1 VQCSHFFGENGEKVG
16 TYMLIELSNEQRR
29 QIIDVSHVFSARQAA
44 RKNAQGHY
52 RWVTKRGNV
61 YLMRKY
67 GGSERSL
74 GRKSPQTEAIIDHH
88 RRDRLTYR
96 QSGARLEKMA
106 RVNRALRINRVPN
119 TAAKVLRALDD
130 AGLLG
135 DGLFVI
141 GTNAMYGY
149 EMKAGVLFESDIIA
163 TDDFDLL
170 WDARESLR
178 LAAMKSSPE
187 GILGILKSVDP
198 TFSSS
203 SDYGTRAQNAKG
215 YYVDL
220 FCSEFDPPLSRIAP
234 SDIDPIATAGAEWLA
249 AAPKIDEMVIGEDGL
264 PARMVC
270 VDPRIFALHKAWLST
285 QPERQPKSRPRD
297 RRQAQAVAG
306 VARDYLGLKLDR
318 RLLRHLPEALASCA
332 LDIRG

>member
-1 VQCSHFFGENGEKVG
+1 
-16 TYMLIELSNEQRR
+16 MMELSNEQRR
-29 QIIDVSHVFSARQAA
+29 QIIDLSHVFSARRGA
-44 RKNAQGHY
+44 RKNSQGHY

-67 GGSERSL
+67 GGGERSL
-74 GRKSPQTEAIIDHH
+74 GRKSPETNAIMENHQ
-88 RRDRLTYR
+88 RARLIYR
-96 QSGARLEKMA
+96 QSSARLEKMA
-106 RVNRALRINRVPN
+106 RVNRALRINRVPV

-135 DGLFVI
+135 DGLYVI
-141 GTNAMYGY
+141 GTNALYGY

-178 LAAMKSSPE
+178 LAAMKTSPE
-187 GILGILKSVDP
+187 GILGILKSVDS

-203 SDYGTRAQNAKG
+203 NDYGIRAQNANG

-220 FCSEFDPPLSRIAP
+220 FCPESDPPLSRITP
-234 SDIDPIATAGAEWLA
+234 GDIDPIATEGGDWLV

-270 VDPRIFALHKAWLST
+270 VDPRIFALHKIWLSK
-285 QPERQPKSRPRD
+285 QPGRQPKSRPRD
-297 RRQAQAVAG
+297 AAQAQAVAL

-318 RLLRHLPEALASCA
+318 RFLRHLPEDLAA
-332 LDIRG
+332 NAPEIR

>member
-1 VQCSHFFGENGEKVG
+1 
-16 TYMLIELSNEQRR
+16 MIELSNEQRR
-29 QIIDVSHVFSARQAA
+29 QIIDLAHVFSARRNA
-44 RKNAQGHY
+44 RKNSQGHY

-74 GRKSPQTEAIIDHH
+74 GAKSPETETIMNHH
-88 RRDRLTYR
+88 QRARLTYR
-96 QSGARLEKMA
+96 ESGARLERMA
-106 RVNRALRINRVPN
+106 RVNRALRINRVPVI
-119 TAAKVLRALDD
+119 AAKVLRALDD

-163 TDDFDLL
+163 TSDFDLL

-178 LAAMKSSPE
+178 LAAIKTSPD
-187 GILGILKSVDP
+187 GILGILKSIDP

-203 SDYGTRAQNAKG
+203 DDYGTRAQNASG

-220 FCSEFDPPLSRIAP
+220 FCPQGDPPLDRIAP
-234 SDIDPIATAGAEWLA
+234 TDIDPIALKARN
-249 AAPKIDEMVIGEDGL
+249 GL
-264 PARMVC
+264 RP
-270 VDPRIFALHKAWLST
+270 P
-285 QPERQPKSRPRD
+285 PKSTKWSSARTVCRREWCASIRAYSHCIRFGCPSSRD
-297 RRQAQAVAG
+297 ASRSAVRAT
-306 VARDYLGLKLDR
+306 VSRHKL
-318 RLLRHLPEALASCA
+318 
-332 LDIRG
+332 

>member
-1 VQCSHFFGENGEKVG
+1 
-16 TYMLIELSNEQRR
+16 MIELSNEQRR
-29 QIIDVSHVFSARQAA
+29 QIIDLSHVFSARRAA
-44 RKNAQGHY
+44 RRNSEGHY
-52 RWVTKRGNV
+52 RWVNKRGNV

-67 GGSERSL
+67 GGRERSL
-74 GRKSPQTEAIIDHH
+74 GRKSPETQAIMDDHQ
-88 RRDRLTYR
+88 RARLTYR
-96 QSGARLEKMA
+96 QSSARLENMA
-106 RVNRALRINRVPN
+106 RVNRALRINRVPI

-163 TDDFDLL
+163 TTDFDLL

-178 LAAMKSSPE
+178 LAAMKTSPD

-203 SDYGTRAQNAKG
+203 DDYGTRAQNANG

-220 FCSEFDPPLSRIAP
+220 FCPEIDPPLNRITP
-234 SDIDPIATAGAEWLA
+234 GDIDPIATQGAEWLA
-249 AAPKIDEMVIGEDGL
+249 AAPKVDEMIVGEDGL

-270 VDPRIFALHKAWLST
+270 VDPRIFALHKAWLSK
-285 QPERQPKSRPRD
+285 QPGRQPKSRPRD
-297 RRQAQAVAG
+297 SQQAQAVAA
-306 VARDYLGLKLDR
+306 VARDYLGLKFDR
-318 RLLRHLPEALASCA
+318 RLLRHLPDSLAACA
-332 LDIRG
+332 LDIR

>member
-1 VQCSHFFGENGEKVG
+1 MLALFPLFLRNWEKSG
-16 TYMLIELSNEQRR
+16 NRRMIELSNEQRR
-29 QIIDVSHVFSARQAA
+29 QIIDLSHVASARRSAA
-44 RKNAQGHY
+44 KLSQGHY

-61 YLMRKY
+61 YLMRKQ

-74 GRKSPQTEAIIDHH
+74 GRKSPETEALMEGHQ
-88 RRDRLTYR
+88 RARLAYR

-106 RVNRALRINRVPN
+106 RVNRALRINRVPA
-119 TAAKVLRALDD
+119 TAAKVLRALDE

-149 EMKAGVLFESDIIA
+149 EMKAGVLFESDIVA

-178 LAAMKSSPE
+178 LAATKLSPE
-187 GILGILKSVDP
+187 GILGILRSVDP
-198 TFSSS
+198 TFSSAN
-203 SDYGTRAQNAKG
+203 DYGTRAQNASG
-215 YYVDL
+215 YYIDL
-220 FCSEFDPPLSRIAP
+220 FCAPSDPPLDRITP
-234 SDIDPIATAGAEWLA
+234 YDIDPIAVEGAEWLA
-249 AAPKIDEMVIGEDGL
+249 AAPKIDEMVVGQDGL

-270 VDPRIFALHKAWLST
+270 VDPRIFALHKAWLSK
-285 QPERQPKSRPRD
+285 QAGRQPKSRPRD
-297 RRQAQAVAG
+297 IQQARAVAA

-318 RLLRHLPEALASCA
+318 RLLRHLPEELAACA
-332 LDIRG
+332 ADLR